1 MQEQTN
7 IPQIQIESIKSENIV
22 DTLNKLRRGELS
34 LPNSERQIQETANA
48 LSNAIVQKETEFAAA
63 QIEVEFLTKEMD
75 EVEDDPLLSRIF
87 SDGENK
93 MEKELRMQKKYNK
106 LTDFRFRQQK
116 ELNEANK
123 AFSEFLITANVA
135 MNAAMVGELQ
145 KTLKEQLEVV
155 HKKFE
160 VERNAMN
167 EQLEIVHNR
176 LRAEANAVSSV
187 RKEVEDTQNALLLMA
202 ETEKS
207 VINSLKSAVEAH
219 IVTFE
224 KAQKTEEK
232 TKKNSQEIQR
242 QRKVINKFFG
252 FFRKLFKKEQ
262 AAQ

>member
-63 QIEVEFLTKEMD
+63 QIKAKLLTKEMD

-93 MEKELRMQKKYNK
+93 MEKELRMQKEFNK
-106 LTDFRFRQQK
+106 LTNLRIRQQK

-135 MNAAMVGELQ
+135 MNAAMVGELRNA
-145 KTLKEQLEVV
+145 LNEQSEVV
-155 HKKFE
+155 RKKIE

-224 KAQKTEEK
+224 KVQKTEEK
-232 TKKNSQEIQR
+232 TQKNSQEIQR

-262 AAQ
+262 VAQ

>member
-22 DTLNKLRRGELS
+22 DTLNKLMRGELS

-63 QIEVEFLTKEMD
+63 QIKAKLLTKEMD

-93 MEKELRMQKKYNK
+93 VEKELRMQKEFNK
-106 LTDFRFRQQK
+106 LTNLRIRQQK
-116 ELNEANK
+116 ELVEANEA
-123 AFSEFLITANVA
+123 FSKFLITANVA
-135 MNAAMVGELQ
+135 MNAVMVGELRNA
-145 KTLKEQLEVV
+145 LNEQSEIVR
-155 HKKFE
+155 KKIE

-187 RKEVEDTQNALLLMA
+187 RKEAKDIKNALLLMA
-202 ETEKS
+202 ETEES

-224 KAQKTEEK
+224 KAQKTEEE
-232 TKKNSQEIQR
+232 TQKNSQEIQR

-252 FFRKLFKKEQ
+252 FFRKLFKKGQ

>member
-63 QIEVEFLTKEMD
+63 QIEAEFLTKEMD

-93 MEKELRMQKKYNK
+93 MEKELRMQKEFNK
-106 LTDFRFRQQK
+106 LTNLRIRQQK
-116 ELNEANK
+116 ELVEANEA
-123 AFSEFLITANVA
+123 FSKFLITANVA
-135 MNAAMVGELQ
+135 MNAAMVGELRNA
-145 KTLKEQLEVV
+145 LKEQLELV
-155 HKKFE
+155 HKKIE

-167 EQLEIVHNR
+167 EQLGIVHNR

-187 RKEVEDTQNALLLMA
+187 RKEAKDIKNALLLMA

-224 KAQKTEEK
+224 KAQKTEEE
-232 TKKNSQEIQR
+232 TQKNSQEIQR
-242 QRKVINKFFG
+242 QQKVINKFFG

>member
-63 QIEVEFLTKEMD
+63 QIKAKLLTKEMD

-93 MEKELRMQKKYNK
+93 VEKELRMQKEFNK
-106 LTDFRFRQQK
+106 LTNLRIRQQK
-116 ELNEANK
+116 ELVEANK
-123 AFSEFLITANVA
+123 AFSKFLITANVA
-135 MNAAMVGELQ
+135 MNAAMVGELRNA
-145 KTLKEQLEVV
+145 LNEQAEVIR
-155 HKKFE
+155 KKIE

-187 RKEVEDTQNALLLMA
+187 RNELKDAQNALCLMA

-207 VINSLKSAVEAH
+207 VINSLTSAVEAH
-219 IVTFE
+219 ITTFK
-224 KAQKTEEK
+224 KAQEAEEK
-232 TKKNSQEIQR
+232 VQKNSQEIQR

-252 FFRKLFKKEQ
+252 FFKKLFKKGQ

>member
-48 LSNAIVQKETEFAAA
+48 LSNAIVQKETEFAVA
-63 QIEVEFLTKEMD
+63 QIEAKLLTKEMD
-75 EVEDDPLLSRIF
+75 KVEDDPLLSRIF

-93 MEKELRMQKKYNK
+93 MEKQLRMQKEYNK
-106 LTDFRFRQQK
+106 LTDLRFDRKQ
-116 ELNEANK
+116 ELDEANK

-135 MNAAMVGELQ
+135 MNAAMVGELRNA
-145 KTLKEQLEVV
+145 LKEQLELV

-167 EQLEIVHNR
+167 EQLGIVHNR

-187 RKEVEDTQNALLLMA
+187 RKEVEDTQNALLLIA
-202 ETEKS
+202 DSEKTM
-207 VINSLKSAVEAH
+207 INSLKSGVEA
-219 IVTFE
+219 I
-224 KAQKTEEK
+224 
-232 TKKNSQEIQR
+232 TKIYQETQR

>member
-22 DTLNKLRRGELS
+22 DTLNKLMRGELS

-63 QIEVEFLTKEMD
+63 QMEAEFLTKEMD

-93 MEKELRMQKKYNK
+93 VEKELRMQKEFNK
-106 LTDFRFRQQK
+106 LTNLRIRQQK
-116 ELNEANK
+116 ELVEANEA
-123 AFSEFLITANVA
+123 FSKFLITANVA
-135 MNAAMVGELQ
+135 MNAVMVGELRNA
-145 KTLKEQLEVV
+145 LNEQSEIVR
-155 HKKFE
+155 KKIE

-187 RKEVEDTQNALLLMA
+187 RKEAKDIKNALLLMA
-202 ETEKS
+202 ETEES

-224 KAQKTEEK
+224 KAQKTEEE
-232 TKKNSQEIQR
+232 TQKNSQEIQR

-252 FFRKLFKKEQ
+252 FFRKLFKKGQ

>member
-63 QIEVEFLTKEMD
+63 QIEAEFLTKEMD
-75 EVEDDPLLSRIF
+75 EVEDDPLRSRIF
-87 SDGENK
+87 GDGENK

-106 LTDFRFRQQK
+106 
-116 ELNEANK
+116 

-135 MNAAMVGELQ
+135 MNATMVGELRNA
-145 KTLKEQLEVV
+145 LKEQLKLV
-155 HKKFE
+155 HKKIE
-160 VERNAMN
+160 VERNAMK
-167 EQLEIVHNR
+167 EQLEIAHNR

-187 RKEVEDTQNALLLMA
+187 RNELKDTQNALLLMA

-207 VINSLKSAVEAH
+207 MMNSLTSVVEAH
-219 IVTFE
+219 ITIFKKAQEAEE
-224 KAQKTEEK
+224 KAQ
-232 TKKNSQEIQR
+232 KNSQEIQR
-242 QRKVINKFFG
+242 QQKVINKFFG

-262 AAQ
+262 VAQ

>member
-1 MQEQTN
+1 MQKQTN

-63 QIEVEFLTKEMD
+63 QMEAEFLTKEMD

-135 MNAAMVGELQ
+135 MNAAMVGELRNA
-145 KTLKEQLEVV
+145 LKEE
-155 HKKFE
+155 
-160 VERNAMN
+160 
-167 EQLEIVHNR
+167 
-176 LRAEANAVSSV
+176 
-187 RKEVEDTQNALLLMA
+187 TLL
-202 ETEKS
+202 
-207 VINSLKSAVEAH
+207 NSYLC
-219 IVTFE
+219 
-224 KAQKTEEK
+224 
-232 TKKNSQEIQR
+232 
-242 QRKVINKFFG
+242 
-252 FFRKLFKKEQ
+252 
-262 AAQ
+262 

>member
-34 LPNSERQIQETANA
+34 LPNSEWQIQETANA

-63 QIEVEFLTKEMD
+63 QILTKEMD

-93 MEKELRMQKKYNK
+93 VEKELRMQKEFNK
-106 LTDFRFRQQK
+106 LTNLRIRQQK
-116 ELNEANK
+116 ELVEANE

-135 MNAAMVGELQ
+135 MNAVMVGELRNA
-145 KTLKEQLEVV
+145 LKEQKEVV
-155 HKKFE
+155 RKKIE

-187 RKEVEDTQNALLLMA
+187 RNELKDAQNALLLMA

-207 VINSLKSAVEAH
+207 MMNSLTSVVEAH
-219 IVTFE
+219 ITTFKKAQEAEE
-224 KAQKTEEK
+224 KAQ
-232 TKKNSQEIQR
+232 KNSQEIQR
-242 QRKVINKFFG
+242 QQKVINKFFG

-262 AAQ
+262 VAQ

>member
-63 QIEVEFLTKEMD
+63 QIEAEFLTKEMD

-93 MEKELRMQKKYNK
+93 MEKELRIQKKYNK

-135 MNAAMVGELQ
+135 MNAAMVGELRNA
-145 KTLKEQLEVV
+145 LKEQLELV
-155 HKKFE
+155 HKKIE

-187 RKEVEDTQNALLLMA
+187 RKEAKDIKNALLLMA

-207 VINSLKSAVEAH
+207 VINSLTSAVEAH
-219 IVTFE
+219 ITIFKKAQEAEE
-224 KAQKTEEK
+224 KAQ
-232 TKKNSQEIQR
+232 KNSQEIQQ

-252 FFRKLFKKEQ
+252 FFKKLFKKEQ
-262 AAQ
+262 AAR

>member
-48 LSNAIVQKETEFAAA
+48 LSNAIVQKETEFAVA
-63 QIEVEFLTKEMD
+63 QIKAKLLTKEMD

-93 MEKELRMQKKYNK
+93 MEKELRMQREYNK
-106 LTDFRFRQQK
+106 LTDLRFDRKQ
-116 ELNEANK
+116 ELDEANK

-167 EQLEIVHNR
+167 EQLGIVHNR

-187 RKEVEDTQNALLLMA
+187 RKEVEDTQNALLLIA
-202 ETEKS
+202 DSEKTM
-207 VINSLKSAVEAH
+207 INSLKSGVEAH
-219 IVTFE
+219 ITTFKKAQEAEE
-224 KAQKTEEK
+224 KAQ
-232 TKKNSQEIQR
+232 KNSQEIQR

-262 AAQ
+262 VAQ

>member
-63 QIEVEFLTKEMD
+63 QMEAEFLTKEMD

-93 MEKELRMQKKYNK
+93 VEKELRMQKEFNK
-106 LTDFRFRQQK
+106 LTNLRIRQQK
-116 ELNEANK
+116 ELVEANEA
-123 AFSEFLITANVA
+123 FSKFLITANVA
-135 MNAAMVGELQ
+135 MNTAMVGELRNA
-145 KTLKEQLEVV
+145 LNEQAEVV
-155 HKKFE
+155 RKKIE

-167 EQLEIVHNR
+167 EQLRIVHNR

-187 RKEVEDTQNALLLMA
+187 RKEATDIKNALLLMA
-202 ETEKS
+202 ETEES

-219 IVTFE
+219 ITTFKKAQETEE
-224 KAQKTEEK
+224 KAQ
-232 TKKNSQEIQR
+232 KNSQEIQR
-242 QRKVINKFFG
+242 QQKVINKFFG

>member
-22 DTLNKLRRGELS
+22 DTLNKLMRGELS

-63 QIEVEFLTKEMD
+63 QMEAEFLTKEMD

-93 MEKELRMQKKYNK
+93 VEKELRMQKEFNK
-106 LTDFRFRQQK
+106 LTNLRIRQQK
-116 ELNEANK
+116 ELVEANEA
-123 AFSEFLITANVA
+123 FSKFLITANVA
-135 MNAAMVGELQ
+135 MNAVMVGELRNA
-145 KTLKEQLEVV
+145 LNEQSEIVR
-155 HKKFE
+155 KKIE

-187 RKEVEDTQNALLLMA
+187 RKEAKDIKNALLLMA
-202 ETEKS
+202 ETEES

-224 KAQKTEEK
+224 KAQKTEEE
-232 TKKNSQEIQR
+232 TQKNSQEIQR
-242 QRKVINKFFG
+242 QQKVINKFFG

-262 AAQ
+262 AAR

>member
-63 QIEVEFLTKEMD
+63 QIKAKLLTKEMD

-87 SDGENK
+87 GDGENK
-93 MEKELRMQKKYNK
+93 MEKELRMQKEFNK
-106 LTDFRFRQQK
+106 LTNLRFRQQK

-135 MNAAMVGELQ
+135 MNAAMVGELRNA
-145 KTLKEQLEVV
+145 LKEQLELV
-155 HKKFE
+155 HKKIE

-187 RKEVEDTQNALLLMA
+187 RNELKDAQNALLLTT

-207 VINSLKSAVEAH
+207 VINSLTSAVEAH

-224 KAQKTEEK
+224 KAQEAEEK
-232 TKKNSQEIQR
+232 AQKNSQEIQR
-242 QRKVINKFFG
+242 QQKVINKFFG

>member
-22 DTLNKLRRGELS
+22 DTLNKFRRGELS

-232 TKKNSQEIQR
+232 TQKNSQEIQR

>member
-34 LPNSERQIQETANA
+34 LPNSEWQIQETANA
-48 LSNAIVQKETEFAAA
+48 LSNAIVQKETEFAVA
-63 QIEVEFLTKEMD
+63 QIKAKLLTKEMD

-87 SDGENK
+87 GDGENK
-93 MEKELRMQKKYNK
+93 MEKELRMQKEFNK
-106 LTDFRFRQQK
+106 LTNLRIRQQK
-116 ELNEANK
+116 ELVEANEA
-123 AFSEFLITANVA
+123 FSKFLITANVA
-135 MNAAMVGELQ
+135 MNAAMVGELRNA
-145 KTLKEQLEVV
+145 LKEQLELV

-232 TKKNSQEIQR
+232 TQKNSQEIQR

>member
-1 MQEQTN
+1 M
-7 IPQIQIESIKSENIV
+7 
-22 DTLNKLRRGELS
+22 
-34 LPNSERQIQETANA
+34 
-48 LSNAIVQKETEFAAA
+48 
-63 QIEVEFLTKEMD
+63 
-75 EVEDDPLLSRIF
+75 LSRIF

-93 MEKELRMQKKYNK
+93 MEKELRIQKKYNK

-135 MNAAMVGELQ
+135 MNATMVGELRNALNEQ
-145 KTLKEQLEVV
+145 KEVV
-155 HKKFE
+155 RKKIE

-187 RKEVEDTQNALLLMA
+187 RKEAKDIKNALLLMA

-207 VINSLKSAVEAH
+207 VINSLTSAVEAH
-219 IVTFE
+219 ITIFKKAQEAEE
-224 KAQKTEEK
+224 KAQ
-232 TKKNSQEIQR
+232 KNSQEIQQ

-252 FFRKLFKKEQ
+252 FFKKLFKKEQ
-262 AAQ
+262 AAR

>member
-63 QIEVEFLTKEMD
+63 QIKAKLLTKEMD

-87 SDGENK
+87 GDGENK

-116 ELNEANK
+116 ELNEANN

-135 MNAAMVGELQ
+135 MNAAMVGELRNA
-145 KTLKEQLEVV
+145 LKEQLELV
-155 HKKFE
+155 HKKIE

-167 EQLEIVHNR
+167 EQLGIVHNR

-187 RKEVEDTQNALLLMA
+187 RNELKDAQNALLLMA

-207 VINSLKSAVEAH
+207 VMNSLTSAVEAH

-224 KAQKTEEK
+224 KAQKTEEE
-232 TKKNSQEIQR
+232 TQKNSQEIQR

-262 AAQ
+262 AVQ

>member
-34 LPNSERQIQETANA
+34 LPNSEWQIQETANA
-48 LSNAIVQKETEFAAA
+48 LSSAIVQKETEFAAA
-63 QIEVEFLTKEMD
+63 QIEAEFLTKEMD

-87 SDGENK
+87 GDGENK

-135 MNAAMVGELQ
+135 MNATMVGELRNALNEQ
-145 KTLKEQLEVV
+145 KEVV
-155 HKKFE
+155 RKKIE

-187 RKEVEDTQNALLLMA
+187 RKEAKDIKNALLLMA

-224 KAQKTEEK
+224 KAQKRR
-232 TKKNSQEIQR
+232 KKPKKIPKKSSDS
-242 QRKVINKFFG
+242 K
-252 FFRKLFKKEQ
+252 KL
-262 AAQ
+262 

>member
-63 QIEVEFLTKEMD
+63 QIKAKLLTKEMD

-87 SDGENK
+87 GDGENK

-135 MNAAMVGELQ
+135 MNAAMVGELRNA
-145 KTLKEQLEVV
+145 LKEQLELV
-155 HKKFE
+155 HKKIE

-167 EQLEIVHNR
+167 EQLGIVHNR

-187 RKEVEDTQNALLLMA
+187 RNELKDAQNALLLMA

-207 VINSLKSAVEAH
+207 VMNSLTSAVEAH

-224 KAQKTEEK
+224 KAQKTEEE
-232 TKKNSQEIQR
+232 TQKNSQEIQR

-262 AAQ
+262 AVQ

>member
-63 QIEVEFLTKEMD
+63 QIEAEFLTKEMD

-135 MNAAMVGELQ
+135 MNAAMVGELRNA
-145 KTLKEQLEVV
+145 LKEQLE
-155 HKKFE
+155 
-160 VERNAMN
+160 
-167 EQLEIVHNR
+167 LVHNR
-176 LRAEANAVSSV
+176 IRAEANAVSSV
-187 RKEVEDTQNALLLMA
+187 RNELKDAQNALLLMA

-207 VINSLKSAVEAH
+207 IMNSLTSVVEAH
-219 IVTFE
+219 ITTFE
-224 KAQKTEEK
+224 KAQEAEEK
-232 TKKNSQEIQR
+232 AQKNSQEIQR

-252 FFRKLFKKEQ
+252 FFKKLFKKEQ
-262 AAQ
+262 TTQ